1 MRSRRT
7 TARPLLGA
15 GSLLRILTVAVLALL
30 VAGPLALPTAQ
41 ARTYADI
48 VVDAVTGEVLR
59 SRSADTQI
67 YPASLTKMMTLYL
80 LFESLQNGRLSLDS
94 TLTASANA
102 AGQPATN
109 LALRKGSTLTVEQAI
124 YALII
129 RSGNDVAMIVA
140 EELGGNE
147 ADFAR
152 MMTER
157 ARQLGMNSTVFR
169 NPHGL
174 PNKAQVST
182 ARDMAT
188 LARALM
194 FDFPGFYHY
203 FSATH
208 FSYNGV
214 TYKSHNRLMQRY
226 AGADGLKTG
235 FIRASGFNLALSA
248 MRDGRRLIGVVIG
261 GETAASRDNQMAKL
275 MDEAFDRAGPVLLAM
290 AAPPPPK
297 PGTEL
302 PGFAMASAG
311 TGAGYTLPVI
321 PPPAGGSSELTIA
334 DLAAGAIPAPV
345 PAEAMNAETLGQGD
359 LGSSP
364 TQAGIDTAILDA
376 PATAM
381 PLAGIWGVQVG
392 AFSKFAA
399 AHSAALYASQRAPDQ
414 LRDAR
419 IHIEELKNEL
429 GTIYR
434 ARLLGLDEQAANVAC
449 TQLRAVEQPCIVLKS
464 GDIVA
469 MNPSN

>member
-1 MRSRRT
+1 ML
-7 TARPLLGA
+7 A
-15 GSLLRILTVAVLALL
+15 IAVLALL
-30 VAGPLALPTAQ
+30 VAGPLATPAAQ

-59 SRSADTQI
+59 SRSPETQI

-80 LFESLQNGRLSLDS
+80 LFESLQNGRLALDS
-94 TLTASANA
+94 TLTASALA
-102 AGQPATN
+102 AAQPATN

-124 YALII
+124 YALVI
-129 RSGNDVAMIVA
+129 RSANDVAMVVA

-152 MMTER
+152 LMTER
-157 ARQLGMNSTVFR
+157 ARQLGMHNTVFR

-182 ARDMAT
+182 AKDMAT

-203 FSATH
+203 FSATR

-235 FIRASGFNLALSA
+235 YIRASGFNLAFSA
-248 MRDGRRLIGVVIG
+248 VRDGRRLIGVVIG
-261 GETAASRDNQMAKL
+261 GASAASRDDQMATL
-275 MDEAFDRAGPVLLAM
+275 MDAAFDRAGPLLM
-290 AAPPPPK
+290 SAAPPPPPK
-297 PGTEL
+297 PGSDTI
-302 PGFAMASAG
+302 GFALAA
-311 TGAGYTLPVI
+311 AGYTLPTV
-321 PPPAGGSSELTIA
+321 PLPEGNPTDLTIA
-334 DLAAGAIPAPV
+334 QLAAGALPAPV
-345 PAEAMNAETLGQGD
+345 PAEPVGQGD

-364 TQAGIDTAILDA
+364 TLAGIDAAIGAA
-376 PATAM
+376 PLPSAAPIPSAAPTET
-381 PLAGIWGVQVG
+381 LLTGIWGVQVG

-399 AHSAALYASQRAPDQ
+399 AHSAALYASQRAPTELQ
-414 LRDAR
+414 NAR
-419 IHIEELKNEL
+419 VQIEEITNEL

-434 ARLLGLDEQAANVAC
+434 ARLIGLDEQGAHDAC
-449 TQLRAVEQPCIVLKS
+449 TQLRTVDQPCIVLKE

-469 MNPSN
+469 MN